1 MQEEV
6 EQKMV
11 IVVEGVAKMT
21 PRVFAKVLRA
31 AVKLGKGTAKLGW
44 KGIKLPFTLH
54 KRSVNKVRHGKMS
67 VRQLAR
73 KDHGITDIEVNDEN
87 IGSFKKIAKK
97 YGIDFAL
104 KKVKDEDKYLVF
116 FKGADTDTM
125 NRAYQEYMTKQA
137 AKRTKQHD
145 RQSKRT
151 ARTQNKAQT
160 KAQRKTRRRSRKRRP
175 SLLGR
180 LDAKKR
186 EVSDRQRE
194 RQRAPQELSR

>member
-21 PRVFAKVLRA
+21 PRIFGKVLRA
-31 AVKLGKGTAKLGW
+31 AVKLGKGTVKLGW
-44 KGIKLPFTLH
+44 KGVKLPFTLH
-54 KRSVNKVRHGKMS
+54 KRSVSKLRHGKMT
-67 VRQLAR
+67 VKQLAR
-73 KDHGITDIEVNDEN
+73 NDHGITDIEVNDEN

-104 KKVKDEDKYLVF
+104 KKVKDEDKFLVF
-116 FKGADTDTM
+116 FKGVDHDTM
-125 NRAYQEYMTKQA
+125 QLAYQEYMTKQA
-137 AKRTKQHD
+137 AKSTKRHE
-145 RQSKRT
+145 RQSKRD
-151 ARTQNKAQT
+151 ARTQNKAQ
-160 KAQRKTRRRSRKRRP
+160 KKVQRKTRRRSRKRRP

-180 LDAKKR
+180 LDAKKQ